1 MRIRDILEKQ
11 NSIERFEAANIV
23 AYALSMRKE
32 EVFANFESEV
42 DECARQKIN
51 ELLEDRKRGKPFA
64 YITGYREFFS
74 EKLYV
79 DERVLIPRPE
89 TEILVE
95 EALRLFSKEPEI
107 NSILDVGT
115 GSGAIGLILAKN
127 TQKHIICTDI
137 SLSALCVAQRNRE
150 SLGLSERVCLV
161 CSDLFCAVGDVQFDM
176 ILANLPYVASEEW
189 GNLMA
194 DVRDY
199 EPRAA
204 LDGGTGGIVIY
215 KRFIDGLSQH
225 LKMGGHVLCEVGGTK
240 QTNTMRKMLQKKGL
254 SVAVKNDL
262 SGNTRVL
269 IGSWTSLS

>member
-11 NSIERFEAANIV
+11 NGIERFEAANIV

-32 EVFANFESEV
+32 EVFTNFESEV
-42 DECARQKIN
+42 DECARQRIN
-51 ELLEDRKRGKPFA
+51 DLLEDRKRGKPFA
-64 YITGYREFFS
+64 YITGHREFFS

-95 EALRLFSKEPEI
+95 EALRILSKEPGI

-115 GSGAIGLILAKN
+115 GSGAIGLVLAKN
-127 TQKHIICTDI
+127 TQKHIVCTDI
-137 SLSALCVAQRNRE
+137 SLSALRVAQRNRE

-161 CSDLFCAVGDVQFDM
+161 CSDLFCAVGNVQFDM

-189 GNLMA
+189 DNLMA

-204 LDGGTGGIVIY
+204 LDGGSGGIDIY
-215 KRFIDGLSQH
+215 KRFIDGLPQH
-225 LKMGGHVLCEVGGTK
+225 LKKGGHVLCEVGGTK
-240 QTNTMRKMLQKKGL
+240 QTNTMSEMLQKIGL
-254 SVAVKNDL
+254 SVVVKNDL